1 MITTTHAR
9 PLFQTGPNLHP
20 LTKVIFCPRCSKL
33 LGLAAGVQRGYE
45 LLGKHRC
52 LQAKREVLQPSTSLP
67 FS

>member
-9 PLFQTGPNLHP
+9 PLFQVGPNLHP
-20 LTKVIFCPRCSKL
+20 HTRPVLCPRCSKL
-33 LGLAAGVQRGYE
+33 LGLAAAAQQVRE
-45 LLGKHRC
+45 ILGKHRC